1 MQMDFDNPYNELTVS
16 CYSSLEEECLNSIRL
31 LDDQL
36 FECCVLRKSFF
47 ETNRGTVIYTA
58 ILIIKQRSTVSP
70 FEIFNKYVTFTSQ
83 ICYLFAVVIN
93 GIKSTSTGFR
103 NFS

>member
-1 MQMDFDNPYNELTVS
+1 M
-16 CYSSLEEECLNSIRL
+16 LNSIRL

-36 FECCVLRKSFF
+36 FEYCVPPLIIYIVIKKNVLRKLFF
-47 ETNRGTVIYTA
+47 ERNRGTVIYTA
-58 ILIIKQRSTVSP
+58 IQIIKQRSTVSP